1 MKEST
6 KAKSQRILDALLQGM
21 VLTPKD
27 ANNIG
32 DTTDGTRFIRFLRE
46 KYPIKD
52 EKVEG
57 ELYHRYWMDRE
68 YLASLKEI
76 GRQVSEGTFFDNLLA
91 V

>member
-27 ANNIG
+27 ANDIG

-68 YLASLKEI
+68 YLVSLKEI

>member
-6 KAKSQRILDALLQGM
+6 KAKSQRILDALLQGK

-57 ELYHRYWMDRE
+57 ELYHRYWIDE
-68 YLASLKEI
+68 AYLAELKEI
-76 GRQVSEGTFFDNLLA
+76 GEQINEDTFFENLLA